1 MGKIHKLNRVQ
12 PNVILFTCHPNL
24 FSKTYLTKSM
34 EFIYEYII
42 DPTPTEALYYTILW
56 IIKSYGKMSEGKI
69 KCIYSSHIF
78 PQHDMSSENNTKH
91 FMPSVLVRDTFTMHV
106 NVEYS
111 FLSYTQLAYSSK
123 HLNRVIY
130 KTRQPLILGSLSST
144 PWALFYLWETELVH
158 HAVIHSFIQIKC
170 YYKALFLY
178 SSEQIFMR

>member
-1 MGKIHKLNRVQ
+1 MQIFFLKHIWQN
-12 PNVILFTCHPNL
+12 IEFT
-24 FSKTYLTKSM
+24 
-34 EFIYEYII
+34 YEYII
-42 DPTPTEALYYTILW
+42 DPTHTEALFYTILW

-69 KCIYSSHIF
+69 KCIYSSRIF

-91 FMPSVLVRDTFTMHV
+91 FMPSVLVGDTFTMHV

-111 FLSYTQLAYSSK
+111 FFSYTQSAYSNK

-130 KTRQPLILGSLSST
+130 KSSQPSILGSLSST

-170 YYKALFLY
+170 YYKAVFLY
-178 SSEQIFMR
+178 SSE